1 MACKPMKF
9 SLIFLKKWNPL
20 VPGILEMESQDLS
33 SLSFSDWI
41 FSLEQCIALMLGQN
55 SLNSQECFEN
65 TRQAQ
70 VFSLTCLLHVPP
82 IQSTSPFPIR
92 CHIKLPCNRI
102 LQNCPPAYCI
112 SLFELLLC
120 FITMES
126 CISSWILGYL
136 SLKSFKSSLK
146 MTTAAYLSR
155 LRLSDTKTYELC
167 FSSWSL

>member
-20 VPGILEMESQDLS
+20 VPGILEIESQDLS

-70 VFSLTCLLHVPP
+70 VFFSYMSFACPTNP
-82 IQSTSPFPIR
+82 INVSFSIR

-120 FITMES
+120 FITMQS

-155 LRLSDTKTYELC
+155 LRLSDTKTYKLC